1 MPAGRGSALAPALNV
16 DGLNLIQSQEAKAL
30 GLSVPTSLLARP
42 TKWSNVCLLWHF
54 NLGCEARE
62 GLSANDPKRTLLPL
76 RPIARQ
82 SALAAPSKEKLL
94 WRIVIWSE

>member
-42 TKWSNVCLLWHF
+42 TK
-54 NLGCEARE
+54 
-62 GLSANDPKRTLLPL
+62 
-76 RPIARQ
+76 
-82 SALAAPSKEKLL
+82 
-94 WRIVIWSE
+94 